1 MPADQLSLTSSQLE
15 QRVSS
20 QIRRT
25 VCEGNVVYQKQYVT
39 NDWDDDEAVV
49 RKRAWREVELLRQI
63 GASDQFGGRLGV
75 VRVASADPDAA
86 TIATFEIAGS
96 SLGELI
102 LTDNTISTKLMPWYL
117 AGRWL
122 RQFQSIALSEEASQS
137 VSKKDSNDIVAYCDF
152 RLRSLADFNYLSLI
166 HI

>member
-1 MPADQLSLTSSQLE
+1 M
-15 QRVSS
+15 SS

-63 GASDQFGGRLGV
+63 GTSDQFGGRLGV

-102 LTDNTISTKLMPWYL
+102 LTDNTIST
-117 AGRWL
+117 
-122 RQFQSIALSEEASQS
+122 
-137 VSKKDSNDIVAYCDF
+137 
-152 RLRSLADFNYLSLI
+152 LSLI